1 MRNYHFHVPPVA
13 TELQVQDKEEKVLFT
28 ICRSKQSVVYLDV
41 VMADGSRKEKL
52 SVEEIIDLMPEA
64 TTEDL
69 KSFASMI
76 YLFGRGW

>member
-1 MRNYHFHVPPVA
+1 MRNYYWHIPPIA

-28 ICRSKQSVVYLDV
+28 ICRGKSVIYLDV
-41 VMADGSRKEKL
+41 VMADGSRKERL

-69 KSFASMI
+69 KSFAGFI
-76 YLFGRGW
+76 YLFGRWW

>member
-1 MRNYHFHVPPVA
+1 MRNYYWHIPPIA

>member
-1 MRNYHFHVPPVA
+1 MRNYYWHVPPIA
-13 TELQVQDKEEKVLFT
+13 TELQVQDKDEKLLFT
-28 ICRSKQSVVYLDV
+28 ICRGKSVIYLDV
-41 VMADGSRKEKL
+41 VMEDGSRKEKL